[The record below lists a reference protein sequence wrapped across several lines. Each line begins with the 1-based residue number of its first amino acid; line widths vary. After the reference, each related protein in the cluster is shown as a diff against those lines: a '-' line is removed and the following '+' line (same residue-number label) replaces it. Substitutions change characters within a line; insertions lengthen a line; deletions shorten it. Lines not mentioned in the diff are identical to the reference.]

1 MKQDKLKKNLQSQA
15 FRFFNAHYN
24 GLGKN
29 KTEETNKIRS
39 HTTFYKHVEC
49 AAFAA
54 EYLEVKRLK
63 HMTPELAQKYLGLR
77 RSDGICQK
85 TLDFERKMLERII
98 KILSPDKSHHLIR
111 ETELNRTTKPKSES
125 NRAYTKDQALM
136 IMSRQKP
143 YTQLSTEIAFNAGLR
158 AFELLTIQS
167 TKNASPA
174 SSRQWRLDLFKGLD
188 GVPYIVKGKGGL
200 VRTVLLSHELSQKLE
215 DRRLEQPR
223 IVDDRYAKKVTQHYD
238 LSGGEKFS
246 KSFSKASFKAL
257 GWSNGAHGARFSYAQ
272 DRMDT
277 SISGVSYEDAK
288 HIVSQELGHF
298 RADITERYLAS

>member
-1 MKQDKLKKNLQSQA
+1 MKGDKLRKNLKSQS

-29 KTEETNKIRS
+29 KTEEPNKIRS

-63 HMTPELAQKYLGLR
+63 HITPELAQKYLELR

-85 TLDFERKMLERII
+85 SLDFERTMLERII
-98 KILSPDKSHHLIR
+98 RICSPDKLQKLTR
-111 ETELNRTTKPKSES
+111 PTELKRKAKPKSKS

-136 IMSRQKP
+136 IMSRQTLH
-143 YTQLSTEIAFNAGLR
+143 TQLSTEIAFGAGLR

-167 TKNASPA
+167 TKDASP
-174 SSRQWRLDLFKGLD
+174 SSRRQWRLDLFKGLD

-200 VRTVLLSHELSQKLE
+200 VRTVLLSHELSQRLE
-215 DRRLEQPR
+215 ERKLEQPR
-223 IVDDRYAKKVTQHYD
+223 VVNDRYAKKVTQHYN

-246 KSFSKASFKAL
+246 KSFSKASLKAL
-257 GWSNGAHGARFSYAQ
+257 GWSNGAHGVRFSYAQ
-272 DRMDT
+272 ERMDT
-277 SISGVSYEDAK
+277 SLSGVSHEDAK
-288 HIVSQELGHF
+288 HIVSQEMGHF
-298 RADITERYLAS
+298 RPDITERYLGS